1 MENTGNVSGDDA
13 VLLFATDVVRRVA
26 PRYKLL
32 KGFDR
37 VTLEPG
43 EAKKVR
49 VTVTRAWL
57 GLAWLGLVD

>member
-1 MENTGNVSGDDA
+1 MFKVSVLVQNIGPVAGDDT

-32 KGFDR
+32 KGFDK

-43 EAKKVR
+43 EAKKVS
-49 VTVTRAWL
+49 
-57 GLAWLGLVD
+57 

>member
-1 MENTGNVSGDDA
+1 MVENKGNVSGEDA
-13 VLLFATDVVRRVA
+13 VLLFATDVIRRVT

-37 VTLEPG
+37 VKLEPG

-49 VTVTRAWL
+49 TTALQVTFV
-57 GLAWLGLVD
+57 